1 MPKVDCVGHVG
12 INTSNFDEMRT
23 FYTKVI
29 GLEVTDDD
37 TEHGILFLS
46 ADPSD
51 EHHHVVLAK
60 VPEGEMLRPVLQQ
73 VSFRCGT
80 LEDVVGY
87 FQRFIETGTKIQYAV
102 THGNAIG
109 VYFFDPDGNRCE
121 VYWKTGLQARQAFR
135 ISVDLTKSPEDL
147 LDEVQSLVT
156 LYGETGFV
164 ESDTAAPAES
174 AI

>member
-12 INTSNFDEMRT
+12 INTSNFDEMRS

-51 EHHHVVLAK
+51 EHHHLVLAK
-60 VPEGEMLRPVLQQ
+60 VPEGPALKPVLQQ
-73 VSFRCGT
+73 VSFRCST
-80 LEDVVGY
+80 LGDVVDY
-87 FQRFIETGTKIQYAV
+87 FQRFVATGTKIQYTV

-109 VYFFDPDGNRCE
+109 IYFFDPDGNRCE

-135 ISVDLTKSPEDL
+135 VSIDLTKSPDEV
-147 LDEVQSLVT
+147 LDEVRALVD
-156 LYGETGFV
+156 LHGESGFV
-164 ESDTAAPAES
+164 ESEAPAS
-174 AI
+174 AGSAK